1 MDELSRETAHSSRPL
16 LVVDGVSKH
25 FGALAAVDDLSFDVM
40 PGEILGI
47 GGPNGAGKT
56 TLFDVIT
63 GLDRASSGRILF
75 AGDDITQAGPERICH
90 AGIARTFQLNAGFD
104 TLSVRENV
112 EVAAIYGHEARVFPG
127 FRIRPAVRRRVDEVL
142 ELSGLA
148 GRATTPAG
156 ELAVLERKLLMV
168 ATAIVTQPRLL
179 MLDEP
184 VGGLTQ
190 AEMDSFV
197 VMLTRMKGEGMAIIL
212 IEHVMRFL
220 VTLADRVLIMH
231 HGERIYDGRP
241 DDLANDR
248 RVVDVYLGDGAAE
261 LIRAALD
268 PGAAP

>member
-1 MDELSRETAHSSRPL
+1 MDELSQETARSPRPL
-16 LVVDGVSKH
+16 LVVDGVSKY
-25 FGALAAVDDLSFDVM
+25 FGALAAVDNLSFEVM
-40 PGEILGI
+40 PGEVLGI

-63 GLDRASSGRILF
+63 GLDRASSGHILF
-75 AGDDITQAGPERICH
+75 AGDDITRAGPERICH

-104 TLSVRENV
+104 TLSVRENI
-112 EVAAIYGHEARVFPG
+112 EVAAIYGHEAPVFPG
-127 FRIRPAVRRRVDEVL
+127 FRVRPVIRRRVDEAL
-142 ELSGLA
+142 ELSGLTD
-148 GRATTPAG
+148 RATTPAG

-190 AEMDSFV
+190 AEMDAFV
-197 VMLTRMKGEGMAIIL
+197 AMLARIRGEGMAIIL

-231 HGERIYDGRP
+231 HGERIYEGRP

-248 RVVDVYLGDGAAE
+248 RVVDVYLGDGAAD